1 LKGSHADAK
10 SCALKFL
17 SYRSRSRKELFDK
30 LKRKGF
36 SNGQIDHTIRFLEA
50 AGLIDDQNLAGE
62 LFAYSLE
69 RKPLGKKGIEAFL
82 SRRGIGK
89 ELIHRTLSVH
99 TGDMEQ
105 ESANRF
111 VEKKLRSLKSYPE
124 DVVKRRLWGMLRRR
138 GFSAEAAQKAIGS
151 IRI

>member
-1 LKGSHADAK
+1 MKGSHADAK
-10 SCALKFL
+10 TCALKFL
-17 SYRSRSRKELFDK
+17 SYRSRSKKELLDR

-36 SNGQIDHTIRFLEA
+36 SEGQIDHAVRSLEH

-89 ELIHRTLSVH
+89 ELIHKTLSVH

-111 VEKKLRSLKSYPE
+111 VEKKLKSLKSYPD

-138 GFSAEAAQKAIGS
+138 GFSAEVAQRALGS